1 MIGYYEVTLR
11 YDGDCVDIYL
21 MFGESIDNI
30 KEQIDKFF
38 KDSLYEFEVISIRK
52 SNIVGVI

>member
-30 KEQIDKFF
+30 KEQINKFF
-38 KDSLYEFEVISIRK
+38 KDSLYEFEIISIRK

>member
-30 KEQIDKFF
+30 KEQINKFF
-38 KDSLYEFEVISIRK
+38 KDSLYEFEIISIRK
-52 SNIVGVI
+52 SNIIGVI

>member
-21 MFGESIDNI
+21 MFGESIDDI
-30 KEQIDKFF
+30 KEKINKFF
-38 KDSLYEFEVISIRK
+38 KDCLYEFEIISIRK